1 MEHYFTK
8 LVVLK
13 SHTNDKHNG
22 LRDTINNFHEEF
34 WTLKGRN
41 FVKGTINNFSVC
53 RKFYGSSYERLVFT

>member
-41 FVKGTINNFSVC
+41 FVKVLLTIFLFAENFMDPVT
-53 RKFYGSSYERLVFT
+53 KGWYFT